1 MKKFVLLVCVG
12 AVSVFATQFNCE
24 QCHNGTIVKLNKF
37 TPAQIIKQM
46 NTFKKGIGDPMMV
59 QIAKKMSEKEI
70 KQAAQKY
77 GKK

>member
-1 MKKFVLLVCVG
+1 
-12 AVSVFATQFNCE
+12 
-24 QCHNGTIVKLNKF
+24 
-37 TPAQIIKQM
+37 M